1 MTKYDIQNA
10 ASYAVAFAVSV
21 CSTALIF
28 AATTAPSVTS
38 ATAFVA

>member
-1 MTKYDIQNA
+1 MTKFDVQTA
-10 ASYAVAFAVSV
+10 ASYAVALAVSV

-28 AATTAPSVTS
+28 AATTVPSVSS